1 MYFVYYHDR
10 RRLHCNCFKRAPRHD
25 VNRITRNVLLVFIH
39 KTLIRFGQYLH
50 PRTVFFLQFNGELR
64 GSRSIIEHINVLPPR
79 CIVSACHHRRCRTNT
94 LLPTCTAYGSGGV
107 FIILYV
113 FIRNINLQLLVTE
126 RLFAFP
132 AVFWLLI
139 LYTSTPIFQ
148 VFVWGVYGNIGTGVH
163 RAIRK
168 HLCQ

>member
-1 MYFVYYHDR
+1 MYFVYYYHDR

-25 VNRITRNVLLVFIH
+25 VNRITRNVLLIFIH

-79 CIVSACHHRRCRTNT
+79 CIVSASHRRRRRRTYT
-94 LLPTCTAYGSGGV
+94 LLPTCTARGSDV

-113 FIRNINLQLLVTE
+113 FTRNVNLQLLLE
-126 RLFAFP
+126 
-132 AVFWLLI
+132 I
-139 LYTSTPIFQ
+139 
-148 VFVWGVYGNIGTGVH
+148 
-163 RAIRK
+163 
-168 HLCQ
+168 